1 MAEKTKRKVV
11 SLPAN
16 NPNDI
21 FMSVKNINA
30 DLDKVYRL
38 LFETAGEALILVD
51 KEGLIQTINSRTNEM
66 FGYGE
71 KELIGQKMEILLPEK
86 YRGEHVG
93 HRDSYNKK
101 PKRRSMGMGMELW
114 GRRKDGTQFPLEVS
128 LNHFEANGKIYVMA
142 LVTDITQR
150 RIAEDNIHKLNED
163 LEQRVEERT
172 HELKESQLLYQAIA
186 RNFPDGTINVFDKD
200 LKYVFAEGMELFKY
214 GVTSEK
220 LVGTSYLERL
230 PIEIKDQI
238 KDQLLQVLEGKNA
251 NFEVKFKNNYYVMNA
266 VALHS
271 VRGKI
276 DQILLIEQNVTAQKK
291 AEEDMKVALEKEKR
305 LNELKSRFVSMASH
319 EFRTPLSTILTSTTL
334 IDKYLENKENT
345 AVVIREKGEKHIQR
359 IKASVGT
366 LINILDDFLSL
377 DKLEQG
383 KIEAKPSLFDVKQF
397 AEDTVDEI
405 QATLRKGQTIKYTH
419 DGSLTEVFIDHQ
431 MLKNIIIN
439 LLSNACKYS
448 PEESP
453 IEFSTGLD
461 KDALTIT
468 ISDHGMGIPEADQVQ
483 LFERFFRASNATN
496 VQGTGLGLNI
506 VKRYVD
512 LMKGTVSFK
521 SKEGE
526 GTTFNIQIPN
536 NTILA

>member
-66 FGYGE
+66 FGYDD

-291 AEEDMKVALEKEKR
+291 AQEDMKVALEKEKR

-383 KIEAKPSLFDVKQF
+383 KIEARPSLFDVKHF